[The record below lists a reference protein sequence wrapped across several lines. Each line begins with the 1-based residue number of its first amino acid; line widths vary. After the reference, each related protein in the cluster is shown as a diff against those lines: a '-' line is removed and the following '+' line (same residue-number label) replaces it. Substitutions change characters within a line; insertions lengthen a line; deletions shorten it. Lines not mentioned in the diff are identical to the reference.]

1 MKTTSW
7 TLHDFMCTTWLAVH
21 HIISSA
27 RHNYSALLH
36 EQCWTF
42 ALMTL
47 IVNWK
52 QSTIEMC
59 PVLSQEP
66 SQDPSSSKRRAHDI
80 SSSLPASVSLRLRSN
95 SLRPWYRTKSRTSQP
110 IVRTKYF
117 TNSETMLS
125 KIFSLD
131 NCFEKRLFNLI
142 AGADGADVWNVVVVV
157 VLLLVDFFFPL

>member
-1 MKTTSW
+1 
-7 TLHDFMCTTWLAVH
+7 
-21 HIISSA
+21 
-27 RHNYSALLH
+27 
-36 EQCWTF
+36 
-42 ALMTL
+42 
-47 IVNWK
+47 
-52 QSTIEMC
+52 MC
-59 PVLSQEP
+59 PVLRQEP
-66 SQDPSSSKRRAHDI
+66 SQDSCSFKRRAHDI